1 MVAVIIPAVMRV
13 LVYGAGSV
21 GLGLGS
27 FLLKAGADVTFI
39 ARPQTV
45 DALKQ
50 AGLVRTGIFGDFQA
64 GPDSFTAVERLGKL
78 GPGPFDYILVC
89 TKSFDSAF
97 AAEDL
102 AGHPEVFARGTKIV
116 LCQNGWGNAE
126 KFTAHFPPQ
135 RVYSARVIT
144 GFTRHGPNEVEVT
157 VHADAI
163 HIGSLFDC
171 ALPAVEPLAAAIADG
186 DIPCVTVPNI
196 EKDLWAKMLYNCA
209 LNPLGAILDVPYGA
223 LAENELTRELMNR
236 LSGEAFAVMS
246 AAGYE
251 THWSSSA
258 DFLDAFYGKMLP
270 PTAGHNSSMLQDIKA
285 GKKTEIDALTGAALA
300 LAGRDKMEIPY
311 SRVIYCL
318 VKYMESR
325 HI

>member
-102 AGHPEVFARGTKIV
+102 VGHPEVFARGTKIV

-144 GFTRHGPNEVEVT
+144 GFTRHRPNEVEVT

-186 DIPCVTVPNI
+186 DIPCVTVPDI

-223 LAENELTRELMNR
+223 LAENELTRELMDR
-236 LSGEAFAVMS
+236 LSEETFAVMS

-285 GKKTEIDALTGAALA
+285 GKKTEIDALTGAVLELA
-300 LAGRDKMEIPY
+300 NRHKIEIPY